1 MSTASESRQ
10 QKVIDELKGF
20 IRKVLSDPTVAA
32 RSMEIAREH
41 KHMREARDQ
50 IAREISAQTIV
61 RIPEEHSDAD
71 EIFLDIIEEVLEDED
86 ALY

>member
-1 MSTASESRQ
+1 
-10 QKVIDELKGF
+10 
-20 IRKVLSDPTVAA
+20 
-32 RSMEIAREH
+32 
-41 KHMREARDQ
+41 
-50 IAREISAQTIV
+50 V